1 MEISALKNFVSS
13 IFPLIFDSDIGGN
26 GEKIR
31 GRLRPTRE
39 RPEHLEIV
47 KTKPET
53 VNKKQGSSGRPVQ
66 LLTNHFRLFS
76 NLKWEIYH
84 YRVDFEPQVEYG
96 KALMYRMKQ
105 NQTIPL
111 GGYLF
116 DGSSL
121 FVTRRLHTQNQPIV
135 KTMQNTDGQPIQI
148 TIKWVGIVS
157 NNESQFV
164 QILNIIM
171 KHAMA
176 ALRLERVGRDY
187 FDPGARVSASLL
199 SGYHLE

>member
-1 MEISALKNFVSS
+1 MEIPSIKRFVSS
-13 IFPLIFDSDIGGN
+13 IFPLIPYSDIGGN

-39 RPEHLEIV
+39 RPEHLEVV

-53 VNKKQGSSGRPVQ
+53 VNKKQGSSGKTVQ
-66 LLTNHFRLFS
+66 LLTNHFKLFS
-76 NLKWEIYH
+76 KLQWEILH

-96 KALMYRMKQ
+96 KALMFRLKQ
-105 NQTIPL
+105 MQTIPL

-135 KTMQNTDGQPIQI
+135 LTMQNNDGQPIQV

-171 KHAMA
+171 KHAMT
-176 ALRLERVGRDY
+176 ALNLERVGRDY
-187 FDPGARVSASLL
+187 FDPGARVSA
-199 SGYHLE
+199 